1 MNRGFVFKLGTIGLL
16 ILLLLIPLLRIHGLI
31 EERQALRDQVVQ
43 DIARSSSY
51 GQKLTGPLLV
61 VPYHKKVR
69 EWREDPATK
78 QRSVF
83 EHEIAGQ
90 LYFLPELFKL
100 DGKLQTEVRA
110 RGIYQARLYHS
121 TNRIE
126 GYFELPPLFGLEDF
140 GDYRF
145 EPAFVSMGIS
155 DIRGIEN
162 DLAVRVNGQLLR
174 FQPGSRSDL
183 LGSGVHAQV
192 PQLVATNTMRLEFA
206 IDLKLQG
213 TGQFDVTPVGRETQV
228 GLASNWPHPNFGGEF
243 LPTERTISENGF
255 EAHWRAS
262 FFATNLQE
270 LLDACVQKA
279 ACQEFKARYF
289 GVGLVDPVDQY
300 LKSERATKYALLFI
314 ALTFAG
320 FFLFE
325 VLKKLAVHP
334 IQYGL
339 VGLALAVFYLLLLS
353 LSEHIGFGAAYAVS
367 SVASVSLIGFY
378 ISSVLAGTL
387 RGIGFSAGLGALY
400 AVLYCLLNA
409 EDYALLLG
417 SILLFVLLSAVMVL
431 TRKVNW
437 FALTVKQAVN

>member
-1 MNRGFVFKLGTIGLL
+1 MNRGFVFKLGTVGLL

-43 DIARSSSY
+43 EIARSSSY
-51 GQKLTGPLLV
+51 SQKLTGPLLV
-61 VPYHKKVR
+61 VPYRKKVR
-69 EWREDPATK
+69 EWREDPETK
-78 QRSVF
+78 QRGIF
-83 EHEIAGQ
+83 EREVAGQ

-100 DGKLQTEVRA
+100 DGKLQTEVRS

-121 TNRIE
+121 TNRVD
-126 GYFELPPLFGLEDF
+126 GYFQLPAQFGLVDF

-145 EPAFVSMGIS
+145 EPAFVSIGIT
-155 DIRGIEN
+155 DVRGIEN
-162 DLAVRVNGQLLR
+162 DLAVRVNGRLLR

-192 PQLVATNTMRLEFA
+192 PQLAATDTMRLEFA
-206 IDLKLQG
+206 IDFRLRG
-213 TGQFDVTPVGRETQV
+213 TGRFDVTPVGRNSQV
-228 GLASNWPHPNFGGEF
+228 RLASNWPHPNFGGDF
-243 LPTERTISENGF
+243 LPTERTLSKSGF
-255 EAHWRAS
+255 EAQWQTS

-279 ACQEFKARYF
+279 ACQEFKARDF

-353 LSEHIGFGAAYAVS
+353 LSEHIGFGAAYAIS
-367 SVASVSLIGFY
+367 SVASVSLIGSY
-378 ISSVLAGTL
+378 ISSVLASAL

-400 AVLYCLLNA
+400 ALLYCLLNA

-417 SILLFVLLSAVMVL
+417 SILLFALLSAVMVL

-437 FALTVKQAVN
+437 FAVTMKQAAN